1 MAVST
6 QPERASAQTVT
17 EEPQKGGPSLLDRI
31 ISRTEELTPHLPK
44 GVTLD
49 GIGHIVQE
57 MAQQNSNLRLCTT
70 SSLTRAIARGLRSGL
85 EIGET
90 WHLLAFKNKELSA
103 KHGRDIY
110 ECTGSADYKGIAAL
124 MIASGA
130 VRAVEPHCVY
140 EGDEFAYRYG
150 LDAMCDHRPAHSLK
164 RGKMQ
169 GAYVVLR
176 LPFGGSTFLYMDLAE
191 IEEVRQRYSM
201 QWKRGEV
208 PYWYAWKTV
217 IKRIAKTMPKDK
229 RLAKALQAIGID
241 DESEREAVEAFAAGV
256 SDDVVNVP
264 TEPDRPAH
272 VDADGVDLGPASEWE
287 TVEEPEKVTV
297 RLDVAMEKPFGK
309 QKIPMGQLSNDGLH
323 EAIEWAV
330 KAEKKTGD
338 AEGRLAHVIA
348 CAETILSAR
357 ARGEIEEPQ
366 KEAA

>member
-6 QPERASAQTVT
+6 QPERAHAQTT
-17 EEPQKGGPSLLDRI
+17 DAPERSGDHSLLDRI
-31 ISRTEELTPHLPK
+31 ISRTEELAPHLPK
-44 GVTLD
+44 GATID

-57 MAQQNSNLRLCTT
+57 MAQQNPNLRLCTT

-90 WHLLAFKNKELSA
+90 WHLLTFKNRELSA

-150 LDAMCDHRPAHSLK
+150 LDAMCDHRPVHSSK
-164 RGKMQ
+164 RGPMQ

-191 IEEVRQRYSM
+191 IDAVRQRYSM

-208 PYWYAWKTV
+208 PYWYAQKTV
-217 IKRIAKTMPKDK
+217 LKRIAKTMPKDK

-241 DESEREAVEAFAAGV
+241 DESEREAVESFAA
-256 SDDVVNVP
+256 DVAEDVKHQ
-264 TEPDRPAH
+264 EPAAEPLTR
-272 VDADGVDLGPASEWE
+272 AD
-287 TVEEPEKVTV
+287 VEEIFDAEEVDGDSVVV
-297 RLDVAMEKPFGK
+297 RLDVALDMAVHGNKLGATRNTGLR
-309 QKIPMGQLSNDGLH
+309 KIK
-323 EAIEWAV
+323 EWAD
-330 KAEKKTGD
+330 KNAEKSGD
-338 AEGRLAHVIA
+338 HDRRYATYSAA
-348 CAETILSAR
+348 CDTILSAR
-357 ARGEIEEPQ
+357 ARGEIEEPT
-366 KEAA
+366 KEDKAA